1 MDTEQIALSQ
11 VEKQLRQR
19 GFSTN
24 RMPRNRPDGDIH
36 ATKGNKLVR
45 LEVKGLEKRNGVWL
59 KKRQIEAVDII
70 VIYVVEDDDVWV
82 LSPKKAYSL
91 LENYRSDFFMRHGRL
106 PKQEGFNKSQFPEPT
121 GWAPL
126 DHLF

>member
-1 MDTEQIALSQ
+1 MDTERIALAE

-24 RMPRNRPDGDIH
+24 CMVRNCPDGDIH
-36 ATKGNKLVR
+36 ARKGDRHVR

-59 KKRQIEAVDII
+59 TKRQINAVDII
-70 VIYVVEDDDVWV
+70 VIYVVKDDETWV
-82 LSPKKAYSL
+82 LSPVEAHAL
-91 LENYRSDFFMRHGRL
+91 LEKYQADFISRKGR
-106 PKQEGFNKSQFPEPT
+106 PPAQEGFNKSQFPSPT

-126 DHLF
+126 DYLL